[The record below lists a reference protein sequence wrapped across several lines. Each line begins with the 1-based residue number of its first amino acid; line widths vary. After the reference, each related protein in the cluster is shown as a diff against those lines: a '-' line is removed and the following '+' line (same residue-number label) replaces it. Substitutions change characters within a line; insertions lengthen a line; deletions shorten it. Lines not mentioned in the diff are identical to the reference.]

1 MEGRPEGLFQYVVRH
16 IVGGRFC
23 LHWPAQ
29 ENDVRVVATRAR
41 LEEALASV
49 AGEMDAT
56 EVSRA
61 RATDPTPR
69 VSFGSL
75 ESFGGEVA
83 VVEVLVFTRWGGPL
97 RHTCTIGREFP
108 HRFLGVEIE
117 TVAECAC
124 AITF

>member
-1 MEGRPEGLFQYVVRH
+1 M
-16 IVGGRFC
+16 GGRFY

-29 ENDVRVVATRAR
+29 ENDARVVASRAR

-83 VVEVLVFTRWGGPL
+83 VVEVLVFTR
-97 RHTCTIGREFP
+97 
-108 HRFLGVEIE
+108 
-117 TVAECAC
+117 
-124 AITF
+124 

>member
-1 MEGRPEGLFQYVVRH
+1 M
-16 IVGGRFC
+16 
-23 LHWPAQ
+23 
-29 ENDVRVVATRAR
+29 
-41 LEEALASV
+41 
-49 AGEMDAT
+49 AGETDAA